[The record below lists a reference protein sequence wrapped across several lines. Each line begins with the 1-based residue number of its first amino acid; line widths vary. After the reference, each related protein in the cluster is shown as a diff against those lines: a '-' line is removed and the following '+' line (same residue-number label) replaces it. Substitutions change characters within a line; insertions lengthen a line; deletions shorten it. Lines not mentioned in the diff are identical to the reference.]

1 MTESETGHSVGKKIV
16 RASIAVVI
24 AHFLFKFAGLLQ
36 VMVLGYYLDPGI
48 YESVYVVVFEGCIF
62 NIFLIGEEVIGPAF
76 LPVFMQEM
84 DTKNEAAAW
93 RFGSIV
99 LTIQFVLL
107 LGIVAGLMLA
117 PGAMIELMT
126 AWDADK
132 NPEKFELARKSLFW
146 LAPALVCLSLGSTTY
161 MLLNGYKRFFFA
173 AFGDAAWKYCVLVCV
188 LVGMGVFGF
197 DFRALIFG
205 LVVGSVAKL
214 VTHLVRLPEIRQFRP
229 SLGFRNPAVKQML
242 LLILPLI
249 CGIVFAKYRDLY
261 NNVTILSR
269 LQEGLM
275 QANSFGRKLHGA
287 IGWLVPYAL
296 SIVMFPFFCEM
307 VDKDDKENFAS
318 LLSGSGRML
327 LSILIPLSLVCVAVS
342 EPLSAVM
349 FHRGKVTAEVA
360 SWTAVAMSCY
370 ILVLPAQATECLL
383 MQAFF
388 AHRRMVAATVI
399 GVAFSSL
406 SIAISY
412 IGVVVFGAT
421 GAAALAVI
429 ALGYALS
436 RTLKAVTLAVFLKKN
451 VPVFPTH
458 ETLVFMLRAVVVGVV
473 SAGLCTV
480 SLRLFERYVSSSSA
494 DIVLLAKL
502 ATGGAAAAFGFVIS
516 VWLCRLDE
524 PGDMLKWAFRQLSAR
539 RSGKA

>member
-1 MTESETGHSVGKKIV
+1 MAEQESRHSIGKRIV

-24 AHFLFKFAGLLQ
+24 AHALFKLAGLLQ

-84 DTKNEAAAW
+84 DTKNEAEAW
-93 RFGSIV
+93 RFGSVV
-99 LTIQFVLL
+99 LTLQLIVL
-107 LGIVAGLMLA
+107 LGIVSVLMLMPHVA
-117 PGAMIELMT
+117 IRVMT
-126 AWDADK
+126 AWDADN
-132 NPEKFELARKSLFW
+132 NPEKFALAQNCLFW
-146 LAPALVCLSLGSTTY
+146 LAPALICLSLGSTTY

-173 AFGDAAWKYCVLVCV
+173 AFGDAAWKFCVLLCV
-188 LVGMGVFGF
+188 LVGIGFLGF
-197 DFRALIFG
+197 DFRALVFG
-205 LVVGSVAKL
+205 LVAGSTVKL
-214 VTHLVRLPEIRQFRP
+214 ITHLVRLPEIRMFRP
-229 SLGFRNPAVKQML
+229 SLAIRNKALKQML

-249 CGIVFAKYRDLY
+249 CGIVFAKYRDIY

-269 LQEGLM
+269 LEEGLM

-307 VDKDDKENFAS
+307 VDKEDKESFAS

-327 LSILIPLSLVCVAVS
+327 LSVLVPLAFVCVAVS
-342 EPLSAVM
+342 EPLSSVM
-349 FHRGKVTAEVA
+349 FYRGKVTAEVA

-370 ILVLPAQATECLL
+370 ILVLPAHATECLL

-388 AHRRMVAATVI
+388 AHRRMLAATTI
-399 GVAFSSL
+399 GIVFSSL

-412 IGVVVFGAT
+412 VGIVLFGAT
-421 GAAALAVI
+421 GATALAVI
-429 ALGYALS
+429 ALGYTAS
-436 RTLKAVTLAVFLKKN
+436 RTLKAITLAVFLRKN
-451 VPVFPTH
+451 IPVFPAR
-458 ETLVFMLRAVVVGVV
+458 ETFTFMVRTVLVGAV
-473 SAGLCTV
+473 SAGLCML
-480 SLRLFERYVSSSSA
+480 SIKLFERYVSSSTG

-502 ATGGAAAAFGFVIS
+502 AISGAGAALGFVVS
-516 VWLCRLDE
+516 VRVFRLNE
-524 PGDMLKWAFRQLSAR
+524 PGDMLNWALRQFNAR